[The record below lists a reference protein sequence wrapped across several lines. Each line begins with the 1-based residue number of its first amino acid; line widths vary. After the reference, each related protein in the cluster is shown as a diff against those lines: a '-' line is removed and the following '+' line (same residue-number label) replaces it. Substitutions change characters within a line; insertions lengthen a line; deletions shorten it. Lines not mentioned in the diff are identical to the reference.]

1 MFLPVTQKNTNHKH
15 ISLTAVFS
23 ICQENGKSLIELL
36 NWLCENKKVP
46 YVLSL
51 YSHES
56 AVHYKKCNCIV
67 TSGRLLRNKENK
79 DWRKEKNKK
88 KRMARK
94 IHLRL
99 SFPPDNKKW
108 HIPEENKSTGGMF
121 LNIPSVE
128 NGKIIICQYALQ
140 LFHYVP
146 YFPNCLVCIF
156 YDVLNLPKYVA

>member
-1 MFLPVTQKNTNHKH
+1 MFWAYIYTNQLCTIKSVTD
-15 ISLTAVFS
+15 
-23 ICQENGKSLIELL
+23 
-36 NWLCENKKVP
+36 
-46 YVLSL
+46 
-51 YSHES
+51 
-56 AVHYKKCNCIV
+56 IV